1 MHDAVEQGPL
11 RVLDL
16 DSCGVDWDDR
26 SAVAGLAAHLRGQRR
41 ASAAAY
47 PSVVGVTRA
56 TLPAS
61 AGAVL
66 EELALTLGDGPAPWC
81 AGSAGDLP
89 SILDMA
95 QRHPDPT
102 RVLLEVLDASSRSGV
117 RDAITRESLAYSML
131 LAGPEFRRWRESTP
145 AAAVAEVEEPVLL
158 ARHGGRLEI
167 TLNRPERHNAWG
179 RQVRD
184 GFLAALELADLDPS
198 VEEVVVRGAGASYCS
213 GGDLAEFGS
222 APDVVSAH
230 RVRVARSGALAVTA
244 LRDRLGDRLRFELHG
259 LCIGAGIEVPAAA
272 GRIVADPA
280 TRFRLPELG
289 LGLVPG
295 AGGTVTIPRRI
306 GRWRTAWMALSDSY
320 VDAATARD
328 WGLVDEI
335 R

>member
-1 MHDAVEQGPL
+1 MHDALEQVPL
-11 RVLDL
+11 RVLAL
-16 DSCGVDWDDR
+16 DSCGVDWHDA
-26 SAVAGLAAHLRGQRR
+26 SAVARLAADLRGRR
-41 ASAAAY
+41 GTSPAAY
-47 PSVVGVTRA
+47 PAVVGVTHA
-56 TLPAS
+56 ALPPS
-61 AGAVL
+61 AGPVL

-81 AGSAGDLP
+81 AGSADDLP
-89 SILDMA
+89 SILEMA
-95 QRHPDPT
+95 TRQPDAT
-102 RVLLEVLDASSRSGV
+102 RVLLEVLDAGSRSGV
-117 RDAITRESLAYSML
+117 LDAITRESLAYSML

-145 AAAVAEVEEPVLL
+145 AAGIEEVDEPVLL
-158 ARHGGRLEI
+158 ARRGGVLEV

-198 VEEVVVRGAGASYCS
+198 IEEVVVRGAGASYCS
-213 GGDLAEFGS
+213 GGDLAEFGTT
-222 APDVVSAH
+222 PDVVSAH
-230 RVRVARSGALAVTA
+230 RIRLARSGALAVTA
-244 LRDRLGDRLRFELHG
+244 LRERLGDRLRFELHG

-280 TRFRLPELG
+280 ARFRLPELG